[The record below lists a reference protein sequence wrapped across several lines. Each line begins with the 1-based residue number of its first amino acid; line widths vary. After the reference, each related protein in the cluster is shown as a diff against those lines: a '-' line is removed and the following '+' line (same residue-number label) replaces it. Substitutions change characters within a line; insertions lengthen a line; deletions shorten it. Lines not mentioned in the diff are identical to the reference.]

1 MISAPL
7 SEDAAA
13 PASGPLPAPWR
24 LGLAAPLLLA
34 AAGLAWQG
42 GAWALLGLLAT
53 AAGTALL
60 RTVQAPGPAP
70 AGSPGAA
77 APRRR
82 PAATTDGRQGADLM
96 VAQVVPVWRRQ
107 MEVTRDSAADGL
119 AQVLQA
125 FSEMTGALHTL
136 TSGLESAALAAAP
149 GAIDQAVRG
158 EAGALARLTAASQR
172 AFAERDASVAE
183 LTHAAQA
190 LAELQPLAKQAREV
204 ARHTRLV
211 AFNAAI
217 EANRQQG
224 GRDSGSQ
231 SVAAEVRMLAARL
244 AEVSEQLV
252 GGVDRLTARLK
263 TASRQ
268 GQLADTSPGELALEI
283 DLQARDALKL
293 LLASAGASLQGSAEV
308 KQASQALAE
317 QLDAAFVHFQFGDR
331 VSQMLSILGSDM
343 ENFVRWVAAHP
354 DASQDDAAEWLAS
367 LETSY
372 TMEEQRSHH
381 HGNVHVNNDAGV
393 EFF

>member
-7 SEDAAA
+7 PETAAA
-13 PASGPLPAPWR
+13 PSTPGSLPAPWR
-24 LGLAAPLLLA
+24 LGLAALLLML

-42 GAWALLGLLAT
+42 GAWAMSGLLA
-53 AAGTALL
+53 AVSSAGLALAG
-60 RTVQAPGPAP
+60 RAP
-70 AGSPGAA
+70 SPS
-77 APRRR
+77 
-82 PAATTDGRQGADLM
+82 PAAVAHRQPSIAEAGGRQGADLM
-96 VAQVVPVWRRQ
+96 VAQVIPVWRRQ

-125 FSEMTGALHTL
+125 FSEMTGALQTL
-136 TSGLESAALAAAP
+136 TSGLESAAVAAAP

-158 EAGALARLTAASQR
+158 EAGALERLTTASRR

-183 LTHAAQA
+183 LSHAAQA
-190 LAELQPLAKQAREV
+190 LAELQPLAKQAREI

-231 SVAAEVRMLAARL
+231 SVASEVRMLAARL
-244 AEVSEQLV
+244 AEVSEQIEQR
-252 GGVDRLTARLK
+252 VDRLTNRLK

-268 GQLADTSPGELALEI
+268 GQLADTSPEELALEI
-283 DLQARDALKL
+283 DLQARDALQAL
-293 LLASAGASLQGSAEV
+293 LVAVGASLQGSAEV
-308 KQASQALAE
+308 RQASQTLGE

-331 VSQMLSILGSDM
+331 ISQMLSILGSDM
-343 ENFVRWVAAHP
+343 DNFVRWVAAHP

-381 HGNVHVNNDAGV
+381 HGNVHVKHDAGV